1 MKLKDL
7 KQQLVA
13 QKYRAKVSEVA
24 SPSFEKQLSKVLRG
38 TDPSKKKQPA
48 AHDRERQRVIS
59 VLKIALQYL
68 SEGSGSVVTPGDLFE
83 GLERTT
89 VFVTGLDADIGA
101 HSENPQPDTVAND
114 SRTRRSTTLSSDS
127 GAASAASAPEQT
139 GWESDPESEESESE
153 DEDSKA
159 EEGDELLVAG
169 ERSSWDVVLHT
180 DAAAGDELDRVVSV
194 TTGNGTR
201 RSARSH
207 TKVA

>member
-1 MKLKDL
+1 MAANH
-7 KQQLVA
+7 QHCHAV
-13 QKYRAKVSEVA
+13 
-24 SPSFEKQLSKVLRG
+24 
-38 TDPSKKKQPA
+38 PA
-48 AHDRERQRVIS
+48 VIS

-114 SRTRRSTTLSSDS
+114 SRTRRSTTVSSDS

-180 DAAAGDELDRVVSV
+180 LKAVISQRTCAHGLYYLIISYL
-194 TTGNGTR
+194 
-201 RSARSH
+201 
-207 TKVA
+207 